1 MSELTPSLDAI
12 AADPELVKAF
22 PRARLFA
29 LILKAQVIQMICA
42 DAMVGDGEAVPDEVL
57 DARAAAEALGM
68 SRGALYKLAYT
79 TLKDLRVDNGTR
91 NLRFSRLRIEEYLRR
106 NVRRDAG
113 SAAPIASGV
122 RGVSR
127 VRALTEP
134 SAPHARAPRGESR

>member
-1 MSELTPSLDAI
+1 MTELSLDAI
-12 AADPELVKAF
+12 VADPELVTAF
-22 PRARLFA
+22 PRARLLA
-29 LILKAQVIQMICA
+29 LILKAQAIQTICA
-42 DAMVGDGEAVPDEVL
+42 SAMVGDDEAVPDEVL
-57 DARAAAEALGM
+57 DARAAAVALGM

-91 NLRFSRLRIEEYLRR
+91 SLRFSRARIKEYLRR
-106 NVRRDAG
+106 DVRRDAG

-134 SAPHARAPRGESR
+134 SAVPSRAPRGESR